1 MPRLHCRGLLA
12 RSIGGAF
19 FFLLFLLEFTSLRA
33 AAQSPYVDNGDGT
46 ITDQGS
52 GLMWE
57 KLSDDG
63 TVHDQDNTYS
73 WEAAVTDKIARLNNG
88 SGFAGYK
95 DWRLPS
101 RNELKS
107 IVDPRHQAPAVSPAF
122 NAACTSGCTVTSC
135 SCAVS
140 GYYWSSSTDADNSK
154 GAWFVDF
161 KDGSVGS
168 TTKWGLN
175 YVRAVRGQG

>member
-1 MPRLHCRGLLA
+1 MPRMHRRGLLA
-12 RSIGGAF
+12 RSIAGVF
-19 FFLLFLLEFTSLRA
+19 FFLLFLLEFTSLPA
-33 AAQSPYVDNGDGT
+33 AAQSRYVDNGDGT

-63 TVHDQDNTYS
+63 TVHDQDNTYA

-88 SGFAGYK
+88 SGFVGYR
-95 DWRLPS
+95 DWRIPTWT
-101 RNELKS
+101 ELKS
-107 IVDPRHQAPAVSPAF
+107 IVDSRHQAPAVSPAF

-140 GYYWSSSTDADNSK
+140 GYYWSSSTNAVGSK
-154 GAWFVDF
+154 GAWFVNF
-161 KDGSVGS
+161 KDGYVDSV
-168 TTKWGLN
+168 TKYALN
-175 YVRAVRGQG
+175 YVRAVRGGS